1 LAVEMWPLRSGGG
14 ARAWQDGGLE
24 ELRALLIQK
33 MEAVEA
39 QLKATQQRGR
49 LRRDA
54 RGGAAGGGEL

>member
-1 LAVEMWPLRSGGG
+1 MRPLRSAGG

-54 RGGAAGGGEL
+54 AVGGGL